1 MTALFVSPK
10 YVKRKSIIDGELDAD
25 KLIQFI
31 ETAQDIHI
39 QNYLGTNLYKKL
51 QLLIVNNTINDA
63 GNADYKV
70 LLEDFI
76 KPMLAWY
83 TQSEYIPFAAYTIGN
98 GGIYKHRSDNSDSI
112 DYSEVSGL
120 TTRAN
125 DKAMFYTNRFLD
137 YMNFNSSLY
146 PEYIATTQAMYPD
159 RESKN
164 ISWVL

>member
-1 MTALFVSPK
+1 MTALFISPK

-63 GNADYKV
+63 GNADYKA

-83 TQSEYIPFAAYTIGN
+83 TQAEYIPFAAYTIGN
-98 GGIYKHRSDNSDSI
+98 GGVYRHRSDNSDAV
-112 DYSEVSGL
+112 DYSEIAGL

-125 DKAMFYTNRFLD
+125 DKATFYTNRFLD
-137 YMNFNSSLY
+137 YMNFNSQLY
-146 PEYIATTQAMYPD
+146 PEYVSSSDAMYPD
-159 RESKN
+159 RDANN
-164 ISWVL
+164 IGWVL